1 MFTFWQIHCIIY
13 RFTIM
18 LTMGRKDDNLARP
31 LGKEEMD
38 AIDEGWVTP
47 ESGIV
52 VEKKTSPK
60 EAVQGQVDK
69 IGEMIQ
75 ETLGAQRIDIE
86 DVFKPGHEA
95 LEKML
100 KPIPKG
106 LTILSGDS
114 TMEKRALGGFEGED
128 IFVASYPG
136 RSAEHKGHVPTRDGV
151 SIMVRE
157 NPLEGTKTAS
167 IVLVHSD
174 AEEDFNA
181 AALVNA
187 ASIAAANHVARET
200 NMPKATDVFVSMDN
214 ALDVAREEL
223 DSDTDLAMMHVL
235 IQKDKDDKTYKLDV
249 AKVGKMH
256 CMTIDPYTGKY
267 DYMNVPLKFEPYR
280 TKHEEHGL
288 TEEELQ
294 ETYDEEAHEREWIV
308 APGEIVLLA
317 TDLVVQTL
325 GGRDKI
331 VEKITTWLQH
341 GKDLQQIESDF
352 IEAVR
357 IRQDEDTKGKY
368 KDQSASIVLFRAA

>member
-1 MFTFWQIHCIIY
+1 
-13 RFTIM
+13 
-18 LTMGRKDDNLARP
+18 MGRKDDNLARP
-31 LGKEEMD
+31 LGQEEMD

-52 VEKKTSPK
+52 VKKETSPE

-69 IGEMIQ
+69 IGGMIQ
-75 ETLGAQRIDIE
+75 ETLEAQKIDIE
-86 DVFKPGHEA
+86 DVFKPGKEA
-95 LEKML
+95 LKKL
-100 KPIPKG
+100 LNPIPKG

-114 TMEKRALGGFEGED
+114 EMEKRALDGFGDEK

-136 RSAEHKGHVPTRDGV
+136 RSAEHKPQVQSRDGV

-167 IVLVHSD
+167 IVLVHSET
-174 AEEDFNA
+174 EEDFNA

-214 ALDVAREEL
+214 ALDVVREEL
-223 DSDTDLAMMHVL
+223 DAHTDLDMMHVL
-235 IQKDKDDKTYKLDV
+235 IQKDNDDKTYKLDV

-280 TKHEEHGL
+280 TKHEEHGM

-294 ETYDEEAHEREWIV
+294 ATYDEEAHEREWIV

-325 GGRDKI
+325 GGRNKI
-331 VEKITTWLQH
+331 VEKITEMLSH
-341 GKDLQQIESDF
+341 DKDLQEIESAF

-357 IRQDEDTKGKY
+357 IRQDEDTKGKF
-368 KDQSASIVLFRAA
+368 KDLSASIVLFRAV